1 MTRTI
6 TRLSLTVVAV
16 ALLLGGCVMGNVRP
30 DDPVAIKLNKLESQV
45 DHIQRVTEN
54 QSLLQMADRMDQLEQ
69 QVRELRGQL
78 EELKHEVDG
87 TQQRQRELYMDI
99 DRRLQS
105 LEAGGGGSGGQSGAS
120 SDDRKAYEAAFEQ
133 LKQGRYDQAR
143 SAFADFLKAHP
154 DSTLADNAQY
164 WLGEADYVRSE
175 FKQAVSDFK
184 TLLDKYPD
192 SAKVPDAWLKLGYC
206 HYELK
211 QWDAASKALNTV
223 INRYPDA
230 TAARL
235 AKQRLERMHKEGH

>member
-1 MTRTI
+1 MTRT
-6 TRLSLTVVAV
+6 LTQLPLA
-16 ALLLGGCVMGNVRP
+16 AIALTLLLGGCVMGNVRP

-45 DHIQRVTEN
+45 EHIQRVTEN
-54 QSLLQMADRMDQLEQ
+54 RSLLQMADRMDQLEQ
-69 QVRELRGQL
+69 QMRELRGQL

-105 LEAGGGGSGGQSGAS
+105 LEAGGSSGQVGAS
-120 SDDRKAYEAAFEQ
+120 EDDRKAYEAAFEQ

-143 SAFADFLKAHP
+143 DAFAAFLKVHP
-154 DSTLADNAQY
+154 DSPLADNAQY

-175 FKQAVSDFK
+175 FKQAIGDFK
-184 TLLDKYPD
+184 TLLSKYPD

-211 QWDAASKALNTV
+211 QWDEASKALNTV